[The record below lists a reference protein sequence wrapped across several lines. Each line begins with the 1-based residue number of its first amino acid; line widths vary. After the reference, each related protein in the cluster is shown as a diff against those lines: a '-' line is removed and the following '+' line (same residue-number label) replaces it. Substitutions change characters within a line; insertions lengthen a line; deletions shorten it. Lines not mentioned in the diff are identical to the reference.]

1 MFQKDD
7 NFDAGKEP
15 KSIEQIMAENNLTQI
30 NSILGFLFSPTVLTP
45 APYSTST
52 SNTPTNEKDTSQDRL
67 N

>member
-1 MFQKDD
+1 MYLKDD

-52 SNTPTNEKDTSQDRL
+52 SNTPNNEKDTSQDRL